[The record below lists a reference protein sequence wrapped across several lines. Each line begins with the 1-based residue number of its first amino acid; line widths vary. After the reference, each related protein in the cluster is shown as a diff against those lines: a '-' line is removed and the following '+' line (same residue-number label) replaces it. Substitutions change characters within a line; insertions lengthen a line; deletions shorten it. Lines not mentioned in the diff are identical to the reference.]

1 MMPMNIT
8 WVNNSLKL
16 AFIDIQMGSEK
27 GLFQLGIVLIWSLRV
42 WKWKSYNINITCIC
56 IWLSIIYNIIM
67 PSGLCMAVERSSGY
81 ASLQTSRLWCVHAR
95 QQAHTAQLQQHAHC
109 LPIIQECVFAS
120 RGEQHLT
127 SRLSCHFQSAHLV
140 AWITEGKWH
149 HWTSCTQTNNQKAH
163 HFEAQFATLH

>member
-120 RGEQHLT
+120 RGESHLT
-127 SRLSCHFQSAHLV
+127 SRLSCHFQSAHL
-140 AWITEGKWH
+140 AIR
-149 HWTSCTQTNNQKAH
+149 CQKHAVWKGCD
-163 HFEAQFATLH
+163 E